1 MLVDIVARNHGVVAA
16 KPTKQVVP
24 LIILVRTVRTESGSV
39 LPAVKWTGLENLSSS
54 CLEGRLQDRIYGR
67 LKGAALKEAF
77 KIVRDNGGLDIQ
89 GEYGSLEISDKD
101 FVS

>member
-1 MLVDIVARNHGVVAA
+1 MLVDIVVRNHEVVAA
-16 KPTKQVVP
+16 KPIKEAVP
-24 LIILVRTVRTESGSV
+24 PIILVRTASGSV
-39 LPAVKWTGLENLSSS
+39 LPAVKWTGLENLSGS

>member
-1 MLVDIVARNHGVVAA
+1 MLVDIVVRNHEVVAA
-16 KPTKQVVP
+16 KPIKEAVP
-24 LIILVRTVRTESGSV
+24 PIILVRTESGSV
-39 LPAVKWTGLENLSSS
+39 LPAVKWTGLENLSGS